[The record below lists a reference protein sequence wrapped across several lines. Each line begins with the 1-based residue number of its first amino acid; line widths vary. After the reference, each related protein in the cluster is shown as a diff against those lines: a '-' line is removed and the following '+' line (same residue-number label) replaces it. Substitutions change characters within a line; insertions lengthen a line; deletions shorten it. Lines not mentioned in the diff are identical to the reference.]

1 MVEPPVVWET
11 RLAGRP
17 PDRKGKV
24 RDIYD
29 LGENL
34 LFIATDRISAF
45 DVVLPTPIPQKGVLL
60 NQISLFWFEK
70 TKSLVENHVIGS
82 NGSLL
87 PPALRPEV
95 QALGDRWVVAR
106 KAKPLPVECIVR
118 GYLSGSAW
126 KEYQASGAVCGI
138 PLPKGMKES
147 EKLPEPIFTPS
158 TKADRGH
165 DENIS
170 FEEAVQL
177 LGSRE
182 KAETVRDLSLRLYR
196 FGAAFAEEKGLLLAD
211 TKFEFGL
218 FEEKIMLID
227 EVLTPDSS
235 RYWPK
240 DGYRPGASQPSFDKQ
255 FVRDYLLSLKNWNRT
270 PPGPELPE
278 EIVEKTR
285 LKYIECYERLTGKP
299 FVTK

>member
-1 MVEPPVVWET
+1 MAEPPVVWET
-11 RLAGRP
+11 CLTARQ

-29 LGENL
+29 LGESL

-45 DVVLPTPIPQKGVLL
+45 DVVLPTPIPQKGILL

-70 TKSLVENHVIGS
+70 TKPVVENHVIGAED
-82 NGSLL
+82 SLL
-87 PPALRPEV
+87 PPAFQLEV
-95 QALGDRWVVAR
+95 KALGDRWVVVR
-106 KAKPLPVECIVR
+106 KAKPLPIECIVR

-126 KEYQASGAVCGI
+126 KEYQTRGSVCSI

-170 FEEAVQL
+170 FGKAAQL

-182 KAETVRDLSLRLYR
+182 KAEEIQELSLRLYR
-196 FGAAFAEEKGLLLAD
+196 FGAAFAEERGLLLAD
-211 TKFEFGL
+211 TKFEFG
-218 FEEKIMLID
+218 FFDEKIILID

-240 DGYRPGASQPSFDKQ
+240 DGYRPGAPQPSFDKQ

-270 PPGPELPE
+270 PPGPELPL